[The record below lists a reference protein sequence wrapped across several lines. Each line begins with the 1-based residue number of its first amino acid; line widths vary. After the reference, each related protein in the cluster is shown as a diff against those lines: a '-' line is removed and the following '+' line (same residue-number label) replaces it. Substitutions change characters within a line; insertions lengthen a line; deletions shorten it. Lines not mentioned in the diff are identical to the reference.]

1 MGLFNT
7 AANTSQPDGVD
18 LIETSSK
25 IGILS
30 AEIEIF
36 SLLAEVSHDE
46 AKRETSASR
55 ERNLLCCVNTKDHH
69 FADE

>member
-1 MGLFNT
+1 MVLTLLRRHLRLDF
-7 AANTSQPDGVD
+7 
-18 LIETSSK
+18 
-25 IGILS
+25 LS